1 MKVINM
7 KKIFKF
13 IKNHDEDI
21 HIKVKEYFED
31 PEIFLHKNNKIIIGK
46 SFFEKLNYNF
56 IKNISNNDIKKNS
69 SKKLNSLK
77 DINKIKDISSNINS
91 LQNNTIKI
99 NNKEDLSPKNN
110 NEIKPI
116 NKINTNKEI
125 DNKEM
130 YNRTFYENN
139 KNNNDYKN
147 YIENN
152 KQNLFNKK
160 TAVYKK
166 IDNLKKN
173 DENNNGE
180 TSGNSISKKSDEN
193 KKYLVKKIK
202 KQKNELSDRN
212 KEIKII
218 KKKKAIILPY
228 TSKAK
233 RPLSVGIHYKFKTS
247 KEIVDSYKIGQ
258 NREEESKIKGTNHFM
273 PNEVDAKIKIKYLT
287 QEKKLKQNYIRNNE
301 DRNFSSY
308 LSKKCHKKQENL
320 LYNNIEDFRIK
331 RQLLDYLENKKNLS
345 EKLGDHYWYVNLRRP
360 SILTKPRG
368 LYLNI
373 GKEENQIWEPMVEY
387 PMKNVEIIKKAE
399 TPHKKRNTFETFL
412 KDQNLYPNNLF
423 NPNKKNL
430 NVNKLTKKDKNKM
443 PNLSE
448 MNDMII
454 RGKNMIS
461 FEKDNFLN
469 FDEKSNLTGHK
480 YRVFKDPR
488 EDNSKYN
495 QDCLYKY
502 NYKCEGKPYKTNLG
516 VKRTKRNKTPN
527 NVDNRINIIKFYY
540 SDEKG
545 KEIKNKK

>member
-1 MKVINM
+1 M
-7 KKIFKF
+7 
-13 IKNHDEDI
+13 
-21 HIKVKEYFED
+21 
-31 PEIFLHKNNKIIIGK
+31 
-46 SFFEKLNYNF
+46 
-56 IKNISNNDIKKNS
+56 
-69 SKKLNSLK
+69 
-77 DINKIKDISSNINS
+77 
-91 LQNNTIKI
+91 
-99 NNKEDLSPKNN
+99 
-110 NEIKPI
+110 
-116 NKINTNKEI
+116 
-125 DNKEM
+125 
-130 YNRTFYENN
+130 
-139 KNNNDYKN
+139 
-147 YIENN
+147 
-152 KQNLFNKK
+152 
-160 TAVYKK
+160 
-166 IDNLKKN
+166 
-173 DENNNGE
+173 
-180 TSGNSISKKSDEN
+180 
-193 KKYLVKKIK
+193 
-202 KQKNELSDRN
+202 
-212 KEIKII
+212 
-218 KKKKAIILPY
+218 
-228 TSKAK
+228 
-233 RPLSVGIHYKFKTS
+233 
-247 KEIVDSYKIGQ
+247 
-258 NREEESKIKGTNHFM
+258 
-273 PNEVDAKIKIKYLT
+273 
-287 QEKKLKQNYIRNNE
+287 
-301 DRNFSSY
+301 
-308 LSKKCHKKQENL
+308 

-373 GKEENQIWEPMVEY
+373 GKEENQIWEPMVEF

-469 FDEKSNLTGHK
+469 YDEKSNLTGHK

-516 VKRTKRNKTPN
+516 IKRTKRNKTPN
-527 NVDNRINIIKFYY
+527 NVDNKINIIKFYY